1 MPLGGTRQIIFGQFL
16 HQRDWFASGEC
27 KKWFCLRN
35 LSFIARQEERAR
47 ALQIALSTNPI
58 TAKAR
63 ARFMDMTNE

>member
-1 MPLGGTRQIIFGQFL
+1 MPLEDAREIISGQFS
-16 HQRDWFASGEC
+16 HQRGWFARGER

-35 LSFIARQEERAR
+35 LSFIARQAEHTR
-47 ALQIALSTNPI
+47 ALQIALSANPI